1 MCKTDVQQNH
11 FPFRKT
17 HYMQTEGLALELTTL
32 AILSQ
37 VYLQQPEQKQ
47 IINLLTK
54 PKMLGYFRDVEDII
68 TVFNNTIKITELS
81 KEFNRQENNSC
92 LKFEMQ

>member
-1 MCKTDVQQNH
+1 MCKTAVQQNH
-11 FPFRKT
+11 FTFRKT
-17 HYMQTEGLALELTTL
+17 HYMQTEGLALGLTTL

-37 VYLQQPEQKQ
+37 VYIQHLEQKQ

-68 TVFNNTIKITELS
+68 TVFNNTTKITELS
-81 KEFNRQENNSC
+81 KEFNRQ
-92 LKFEMQ
+92 